1 MSRFV
6 WPYFFTLRAGN
17 LIGASKNRNLAE
29 VRAKFFP
36 KNEANTA
43 VALRWSTRPDLGFPR
58 QPFQVYRRRRNT
70 IEGTAAVTV
79 LATATSLSGSP
90 QIFPVLPG
98 GDAAYMVVVRVI
110 ANTTN
115 TVTVQA
121 LDLYGKTIP
130 DQELSVAQTAFVE
143 FRCPGIGSL
152 SISGTGTVFSIV
164 AIGENAYA
172 NLPDWAPIQTVGLPL
187 KNNEIGTFYKTVPQG
202 FWSDAVTPPT
212 LDGVSAATDRTFITA
227 ALASPP
233 PPTGIADFPLPAW
246 PPPNPT
252 AYVANIRSAANVV
265 PMIERCLEHSVD
277 GDPAKMQSAYSEI
290 VTTDGLGQIGAAPSS
305 PSSSSQVSLPI
316 TGVGM
321 LAVST
326 DPYAAV
332 ALGYGTVDLPP
343 LAGSTGTA
351 ISVAPATAQVLIG
364 KTLQFTASPAG
375 TMIWSV
381 NAVPGG
387 NAFLG
392 TISSTGLYTA
402 PATVPTPNSVTI
414 MATSAQSLNSASASV
429 TITALLIPIVPP
441 APGPVRTSTP
451 PAPIAT
457 TAVTPAAIAAAA
469 VAPASVN
476 IPTLLPPADNYGSFD
491 YMATAPFTVPPGFT
505 FTLAALSTGQ
515 LPVEAPVALKS
526 AVSQVHAPLE
536 RDQAISAAI
545 RVSWQASSAPQG
557 YGILVSR
564 APNQSQVL
572 NEKRAAAVGG
582 YDAFIG
588 LPPSNPDTNSPPDQQ
603 NPAFSDLTCSLPLAA
618 PPVTSRYLVAA
629 QDVFGQWSNWVETDT
644 TLSPAPV
651 TKPGLINAAFSYQ
664 ANPGSPP
671 SPIVPATLRIDFGWN
686 WQDRAPG
693 SIRFTGQFVPA
704 PATTLVPAY
713 LGGFATTSGGPIGAP
728 VILTFN
734 YAGSDPDTVEPDTV
748 IPTVTS
754 GHTTNG
760 PVTVLGSGS
769 PPAPANPEQLQYRV
783 ELTGIELDFSLANE
797 LDFLVYATATEVVQP
812 GVWSDPIDQPTS
824 NAATSPPP
832 APLLIGKIVRAIN
845 PNPPA
850 ITFAPP
856 PISWT
861 ALPDATGM
869 ARGML
874 RWQPDPTAAGYFVW
888 EATESALLH
897 LLPPGTGTAD
907 PPPDT
912 SIPTRATTLKNLL
925 DTYQDA
931 SLQGF
936 ARLTEQPISASET
949 EITLP
954 GSAQTLYVFR
964 ISAIG
969 QNNVES
975 ARSAAVAIFGVP
987 HRNVPGTPR
996 ILLRTESGS
1005 PPGVR
1010 VIVLPTT
1017 SNAPPAGYRLFRVR
1031 NQTLSR
1037 NGSTMGPAKYD
1048 EHSALWQSYSGTTL
1062 QGSPL
1067 NGVALLDT
1075 AAVPSWFPYYY
1086 RATAIGEDDPANGVH
1101 MGESA
1106 FSIVQSGYVLP
1117 AQPPLITSF
1126 SVALSPAKTAALITV
1141 TTDLPSDNVS
1151 PVGMALVELLQL
1163 NPLTSPAGPLTLQSQ
1178 YAIAPHLIVPGTI
1191 GLPPLPPSSV
1201 QLARSASDA
1210 TGRWTLYMLIP
1221 YSPAEEGSFVLRLT
1235 DPLARQS
1242 TASF

>member
-70 IEGTAAVTV
+70 IEGAAAVTI
-79 LATATSLSGSP
+79 LSTATSLSGP
-90 QIFPVLPG
+90 AQIFPVLPG
-98 GDAAYMVVVRVI
+98 GDAAYLVVVRVI
-110 ANTTN
+110 ANASN

-121 LDLYGKTIP
+121 LDLYGKAIP
-130 DQELSVAQTAFVE
+130 DQELSVAQGAFVE

-152 SISGTGTVFSIV
+152 SISGTGTVPSIV

-172 NLPDWAPIQTVGLPL
+172 NLPDWASIQTVGLPL

-202 FWSDAVTPPT
+202 FWPDTVTPPT
-212 LDGVSAATDRTFITA
+212 LDGVIAATERTFITA

-233 PPTGIADFPLPAW
+233 SPTGIADFPLPAW
-246 PPPNPT
+246 PPPVPA
-252 AYVANIRSAANVV
+252 AYVANLRSTANVV

-277 GDPAKMQSAYSEI
+277 GNPAKMQSAYSET
-290 VTTDGLGQIGAAPSS
+290 VTTDGLGQIGTAPPS
-305 PSSSSQVSLPI
+305 PSVSSQVLLPV
-316 TGVGM
+316 TGVVM

-343 LAGSTGTA
+343 LAGSTGTV
-351 ISVAPATAQVLIG
+351 ISVAPAAARVLIG
-364 KTLQFTASPAG
+364 KTLQLTASPSG

-387 NAFLG
+387 NASLG
-392 TISSTGLYTA
+392 TVTSAGLYTA
-402 PATVPTPNSVTI
+402 PATVPAPNTVTI
-414 MATSAQSLNSASASV
+414 LATSAQSLNSASASV
-429 TITALLIPIVPP
+429 TIAALFVPIPG
-441 APGPVRTSTP
+441 PGPV
-451 PAPIAT
+451 A
-457 TAVTPAAIAAAA
+457 TPASLPST
-469 VAPASVN
+469 APASVTAAAVN
-476 IPTLLPPADNYGSFD
+476 IPVLLPPADNYGGFD
-491 YMATAPFTVPPGFT
+491 YMVSAPFTIPPGFT
-505 FTLAALSTGQ
+505 FTLAALATGQ
-515 LPVEAPVALKS
+515 LPVEAPVALQS

-572 NEKRAAAVGG
+572 NEKRAAAVDG

-651 TKPGLINAAFSYQ
+651 TKPGLISAAFLYQ

-671 SPIVPATLRIDFGWN
+671 SPIVAATLRIDFGWN

-704 PATTLVPAY
+704 PATSLVPAY
-713 LGGFATTSGGPIGAP
+713 LGGFATTSSGPIGAP
-728 VILTFN
+728 VILTFD
-734 YAGSDPDTVEPDTV
+734 YSGSDPDTVEPATV

-754 GHTTNG
+754 GQTTNG
-760 PVTVLGSGS
+760 PVTILGSGS
-769 PPAPANPEQLQYRV
+769 PPTVANPEQLQYRV
-783 ELTGIELDFSLANE
+783 ELTGIELDFSVANE

-824 NAATSPPP
+824 NATTSPPP

-845 PNPPA
+845 PNPPT

-861 ALPDATGM
+861 ALPDAAGA
-869 ARGML
+869 ARGIL
-874 RWQPDPTAAGYFVW
+874 RWQPDPTALGYFVW

-907 PPPDT
+907 PPAGT
-912 SIPTRATTLKNLL
+912 SIPTRAIALKNLL

-936 ARLTEQPISASET
+936 ARLTEQPISGSET

-975 ARSAAVAIFGVP
+975 ARSASVAIFGVP

-996 ILLRTESGS
+996 IMLRTESGS
-1005 PPGVR
+1005 PAGVR
-1010 VIVLPTT
+1010 VIVLPTS

-1031 NQTLSR
+1031 NQTLSQ
-1037 NGSTMGPAKYD
+1037 NGLTMGPAKYD
-1048 EHSALWQSYSGTTL
+1048 EHSALWQNYSGTTL

-1067 NGVALLDT
+1067 NGVSLLDT
-1075 AAVPSWFPYYY
+1075 AALPSWFPYYY

-1101 MGESA
+1101 AAESA
-1106 FSIVQSGYVLP
+1106 FSIVQAGYVLP

-1141 TTDLPSDNVS
+1141 ATDLPSENLS
-1151 PVGMALVELLQL
+1151 PVGGKALVELLQL

-1178 YAIAPHLIVPGTI
+1178 YAIAPHLIAPGTLA
-1191 GLPPLPPSSV
+1191 LPLLPPSSV
-1201 QLARSASDA
+1201 QLARSATDA
-1210 TGRWTLYMLIP
+1210 SGRWTLYMLIP